1 MKSVVDK
8 KVIYQILDKQ
18 FDILNEITNTLN
30 NVCLDIS
37 VLIGQIRRDEEISL
51 PNRNKGIN
59 KWMYVSYVCNVCV

>member
-8 KVIYQILDKQ
+8 KVVYQILDKQ
-18 FDILNEITNTLN
+18 FDVLNEITNTLN

-59 KWMYVSYVCNVCV
+59 K

>member
-8 KVIYQILDKQ
+8 KFIYQILDKQ

-59 KWMYVSYVCNVCV
+59 K

>member
-8 KVIYQILDKQ
+8 KVVYQILDKQ
-18 FDILNEITNTLN
+18 FDVLNEIKNTLN

-59 KWMYVSYVCNVCV
+59 K

>member
-8 KVIYQILDKQ
+8 KVIYQILDRQ

-59 KWMYVSYVCNVCV
+59 T

>member
-8 KVIYQILDKQ
+8 KVIYQILDRQ

-59 KWMYVSYVCNVCV
+59 K

>member
-18 FDILNEITNTLN
+18 FDILNEITNSLN

-59 KWMYVSYVCNVCV
+59 K

>member
-37 VLIGQIRRDEEISL
+37 VLIGQIRRDEEITL

-59 KWMYVSYVCNVCV
+59 K

>member
-59 KWMYVSYVCNVCV
+59 K